1 MVDVDHQLNDASF
14 FGTDAFYALF
24 DRMRRDDP
32 AHWTTSPDGRGFGS
46 VFSHADI
53 KQVFNQPLLFSS
65 EREGIMPVVDD
76 AMAAVAREAMGVG
89 LNVLTT
95 DPPRHDGGHRARW
108 LPSA

>member
-1 MVDVDHQLNDASF
+1 MVDVDHQLNDASL

-32 AHWTTSPDGRGFGS
+32 VHWTTSPDGRGFWS
-46 VFSHADI
+46 VFRHADV

-76 AMAAVAREAMGVG
+76 AMAAVAHEAMGVG

-95 DPPRHDGGHRARW
+95 NPPRASARASVR
-108 LPSA
+108 AARQ